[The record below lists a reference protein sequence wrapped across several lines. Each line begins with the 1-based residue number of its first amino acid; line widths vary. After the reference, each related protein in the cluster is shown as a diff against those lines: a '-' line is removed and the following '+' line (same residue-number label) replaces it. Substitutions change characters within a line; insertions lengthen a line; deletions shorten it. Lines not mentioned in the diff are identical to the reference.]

1 MKRDRERE
9 LFYLMVVHWVEQM
22 VDEKVGKLVVLKAA
36 LMDVKLVVVKVDW
49 MAVWRVVWW
58 VEN

>member
-1 MKRDRERE
+1 
-9 LFYLMVVHWVEQM
+9 MVVHWVEQM
-22 VDEKVGKLVVLKAA
+22 VDEKDGMLVVLKVVW
-36 LMDVKLVVVKVDW
+36 MDVMSVAVKVDW